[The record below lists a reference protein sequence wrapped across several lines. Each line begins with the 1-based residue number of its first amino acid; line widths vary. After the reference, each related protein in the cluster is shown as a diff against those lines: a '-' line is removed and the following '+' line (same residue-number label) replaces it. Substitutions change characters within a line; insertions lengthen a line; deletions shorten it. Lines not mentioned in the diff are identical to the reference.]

1 MHRIPLKK
9 LYCSLVIYSS
19 LMLSSQNT
27 NKLFCIS
34 ESSLLSSYTIF
45 LEKIFLHDQIIQIQQ
60 QNVKWVQPPQRL
72 CQMFNLSNLSNLRF
86 WCPSCCKWEIPRVNW
101 VLCAKLGANTQI
113 LTLAPNFKN
122 KSGKFGCYHH
132 AQCAWWKRCTW
143 TSEQTIS
150 KWSFWQWETYII
162 SIIDL

>member
-1 MHRIPLKK
+1 MHGVPLKK

-27 NKLFCIS
+27 DKPFCIS

-45 LEKIFLHDQIIQIQQ
+45 LEKIFLHDRIIQIQQ

-72 CQMFNLSNLSNLRF
+72 CQMFNLSNLRF
-86 WCPSCCKWEIPRVNW
+86 WCPRCCKWEIPRVNW

-150 KWSFWQWETYII
+150 KWSLWQWETYII